1 MVASA
6 SRKQRDDSAGGNVA
20 RAPTTDTPV
29 ADRPTECCI
38 AKHGSPKDAPL
49 QDAELQDGPLGD
61 AETEGEPLVHGADA
75 DGSLPEDNR
84 CHLVSA

>member
-20 RAPTTDTPV
+20 RAPTTV
-29 ADRPTECCI
+29 ADRPTESCI
-38 AKHGSPKDAPL
+38 AKHGPPKDAPL

-61 AETEGEPLVHGADA
+61 AETEGEPLVDGADA